1 VDVTI
6 EAGIAAIKRGDA
18 AGAEAIFR
26 RILAAEPSRAQALHG
41 LGKALQDQ
49 KQLEQSLL
57 AFEAAGQAE
66 STPHLGAYH
75 AGLVRLLMGDHAGGW
90 PGWEARRLL
99 PGLGFAQLHLPFWQG
114 GPIPGARLLILAE
127 QGIGDVV
134 QFARFLPAVAA
145 RSGAAVTFGCAPPL
159 HLLLQPF
166 CRAHGITAVTGQVD
180 PSAFDQVAW
189 IGSLAHLLGEPPAS
203 WGALVPYLRAEPAR
217 AAMWRRRRPRGAR
230 CVGLC
235 WEGRATHPQD
245 AQRSLP
251 PAALLPLAGQG
262 ALTVGLQRPPL
273 RGTPPEALLDMDWG
287 PDMTDL
293 ADTLAMLSVLDAV
306 VTVDTSI
313 AHMAGALGVPCW
325 VLLPWVPD
333 WRWGL
338 HGEATPWYPGM
349 TLLRQTQA
357 GDWTGPVARAA
368 AALRA

>member
-1 VDVTI
+1 VDATI

-49 KQLEQSLL
+49 KRLEQSLL

-313 AHMAGALGVPCW
+313 AHLAGALGVPCW
-325 VLLPWVPD
+325 VMLPWVPD

>member
-18 AGAEAIFR
+18 AAAEAIFR

-189 IGSLAHLLGEPPAS
+189 IGSLAHLLGEPPAA

-313 AHMAGALGVPCW
+313 AHLAGALGVPCW
-325 VLLPWVPD
+325 VMLPWVPD

-338 HGEATPWYPGM
+338 HGEATPWYPAT
-349 TLLRQTQA
+349 TLLRQAKA
-357 GDWTGPVARAA
+357 GDWAGPVARAA
-368 AALRA
+368 SALRA